1 MKVFFKIIVLLL
13 LPVAAMAQDI
23 EGSGFIIQVPINQA
37 S

>member
-1 MKVFFKIIVLLL
+1 MKLFFKIIVL